1 MSTRIFAILCA
12 ACLGGGA
19 AQAQSA
25 MNGPEDPPVGAQP
38 SGLSNSRFLT
48 ATGATV
54 PKPNLLPP
62 DVDAAKNLHRSYE
75 KDRRIER
82 SICSNC

>member
-1 MSTRIFAILCA
+1 MLLCAA

-19 AQAQSA
+19 VAAQTGASGSS
-25 MNGPEDPPVGAQP
+25 GPMPEPRPVGP
-38 SGLSNSRFLT
+38 LHTRFLT

-54 PKPNLLPP
+54 PKPALLPRDP
-62 DVDAAKNLHRSYE
+62 APVRSGRSSYE
-75 KDRRIER
+75 KDRRIEH